1 MKKLS
6 DERETGMSQ
15 IGYCI
20 YCGQAT
26 QIPVEKEATPE
37 QLNKW
42 ATERCNCDR
51 AKIQQDWESTKNQSE
66 TYIDSLFGGEYPEL
80 AKMLTDNVRNCFA
93 GNFDKITVKVGET
106 TAVMKRKETD
116 SNVRIEICRTDTIKS
131 TRTVEK

>member
-26 QIPVEKEATPE
+26 QIPVEKEATQE
-37 QLNKW
+37 QLNQW
-42 ATERCNCDR
+42 ATERCNCDQ
-51 AKIQQDWESTKNQSE
+51 AKNQQDWESTKNQSE

-80 AKMLTDNVRNCFA
+80 AKILSDNVRNCFA
-93 GNFDKITVKVGET
+93 GNFDKITIKVGET

-116 SNVRIEICRTDTIKS
+116 NNIRIEISRTDTNKS
-131 TRTVEK
+131 TRIAER